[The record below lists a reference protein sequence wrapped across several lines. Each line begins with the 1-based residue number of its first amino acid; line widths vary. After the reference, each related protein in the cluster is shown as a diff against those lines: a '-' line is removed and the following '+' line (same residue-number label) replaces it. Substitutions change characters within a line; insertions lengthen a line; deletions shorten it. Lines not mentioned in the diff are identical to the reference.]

1 MGSLRF
7 WWRALDAEF
16 LLCEV
21 HILTVMRRVFV
32 GGEGVIRGGRSDRSS
47 ESGDLVEPLLLEIVL
62 VGGVMRLSSAGSAGV
77 DMMAVVIYVLR

>member
-1 MGSLRF
+1 
-7 WWRALDAEF
+7 
-16 LLCEV
+16 
-21 HILTVMRRVFV
+21 MRRVFV